1 MNHTNILVPQTEQ
14 RFTETAAEILNG
26 AGYTTDAQPKAGQ
39 EFQMEKTGHIYCA
52 IIKYSPAR
60 VFSEINAVSLYIRLE
75 ALEQTDGLIPLVVV
89 SSEVS
94 ASLRAELRTANRRTE
109 VLDIRDLLHMAE
121 NDRELYDKLAALLPY
136 SVSSLM
142 LQSPASSPVSDQS
155 TTGGNSSNSHTGSGG
170 YDRTD
175 LPYFSGTTNKRGS
188 GSSGFDFP
196 PFSDTISRDDPY
208 HITGNHG
215 TGKSDTLRRLAES
228 AKAAGSEALQEE
240 LRQWQGGKGT
250 ALSIQYEKLC
260 TRLLKRL
267 FSDDLTLWQ
276 EQAKSNDELY
286 RFDLICKIKRDNQKD
301 FWEMAERHFHSKYI
315 IFEFKNYS
323 GTVTQMEVTTTARY
337 LYTKAL
343 RSVAIIVSPNGF
355 SVHADKAA
363 RGALREEGKLLLPL
377 TNAELIGMLRMQDNG
392 EYPADYLSDKL
403 DDLLINLEK

>member
-1 MNHTNILVPQTEQ
+1 MGEFRSILSKKEEQFREILWKLLKAADFLPGHTEATPSEQ
-14 RFTETAAEILNG
+14 RRPDLLLHRG
-26 AGYTTDAQPKAGQ
+26 AYT
-39 EFQMEKTGHIYCA
+39 YCVE
-52 IIKYSPAR
+52 IKYSRTRLFPGE
-60 VFSEINAVSLYIRLE
+60 SAVSVYSFLE
-75 ALEQTDGLIPLVVV
+75 ACQKHSFHIPLVVIGGEL
-89 SSEVS
+89 SDSLKAAFLEVCP
-94 ASLRAELRTANRRTE
+94 RT
-109 VLDIRDLLHMAE
+109 VVIDIRNLLHMAGS
-121 NDRELYDKLAALLPY
+121 NRELYDELTAQLPY
-136 SVSSLM
+136 SVSGLM
-142 LQSPASSPVSDQS
+142 PSAPDFRSAPAP
-155 TTGGNSSNSHTGSGG
+155 
-170 YDRTD
+170 R
-175 LPYFSGTTNKRGS
+175 PFPSGTTNNRGS
-188 GSSGFDFP
+188 DSSGFNSP
-196 PFSDTISRDDPY
+196 PFSNTISRDDPY
-208 HITGNHG
+208 HITGNPG

-260 TRLLKRL
+260 TRVLKRL

-377 TNAELIGMLRMQDNG
+377 TNAELIGMLQMQDNG

-403 DDLLINLEK
+403 DSLLIDLEK